1 MTITNGY
8 CTLAELKQFL
18 LDQHTYT
25 ASTIAFNGTAKT
37 ITDTAYG
44 LKRFQDGDNVGALL
58 KVSGVTTNAGVY
70 TTTACAAG
78 SITVS
83 ESLTTMAAGVATT
96 LSMYGIVEGQ
106 DSNLENA
113 VNAASRW
120 IDGYTQRQFY
130 TAAETRYYTPV
141 AIDEIYTD
149 DLQSI
154 TTLKTDADGD
164 GTYETTW
171 ATTDY
176 NLKPYSGLPYT
187 SIEIKS
193 NGSKEFTCLRKAVQI
208 AGTFGYC
215 TPANLPVDI
224 KQACLIQAARL
235 FKRKDSVLGVAG
247 TNQFGTLYRMPEAD
261 QDVKMLIER
270 YRRRI

>member
-8 CTLAELKQFL
+8 CTLIELKQFL

-44 LKRFQDGDNVGALL
+44 LKRFQDTNNVSALL
-58 KVSGVTTNAGVY
+58 KVSGVTTNAGIY
-70 TTTACAAG
+70 TITACSAG

-83 ESLTTMAAGVATT
+83 ESLTTMAAGNATT
-96 LSMYGIVEGQ
+96 LSMYGIVEGE

-113 VNAASRW
+113 INAASRW
-120 IDGYTQRQFY
+120 IDGYTGREFY
-130 TAAETRYYTPV
+130 TSAETRYYSPV
-141 AIDEIYTD
+141 CIDELFTD
-149 DLQSI
+149 DIQSI
-154 TTLKTDADGD
+154 TTLKTDADSD
-164 GTYETTW
+164 GVYETTW

-187 SIEIKS
+187 SIEIS
-193 NGSKEFTCLRKAVQI
+193 ANGSKEFPIYRKSVQV
-208 AGTFGYC
+208 AGVFGYC
-215 TPANLPVDI
+215 TPANIPADI
-224 KQACLIQAARL
+224 KQACLIQASRL

-247 TNQFGTLYRMPEAD
+247 TNQFGTLYKMPEAD
-261 QDVKMLIER
+261 QDVKLILER
-270 YRRRI
+270 YRRLV